1 MFSCAYFELMSTIE
15 QFYSAFQERDWATM
29 GACYHPEAHF
39 SDPVFPD
46 LDANGVKAMWKML
59 LSSGPDLRIEFEV
72 LEENATGGTV
82 EWDAYY
88 TFSASGRKVHNA
100 VTSKFVFKAGSV
112 IEQVDVF
119 NFWRWSRQALGLK
132 GTLLGWTPL
141 MRNKVQRTAASR
153 LAKAMRE

>member
-1 MFSCAYFELMSTIE
+1 MFSCAYFEFMSTIE

-88 TFSASGRKVHNA
+88 TFSASGRTVHNA
-100 VTSKFVFKAGSV
+100 VTSKFVLKAGSV

>member
-1 MFSCAYFELMSTIE
+1 MFNCPYFELMSTIE

>member
-100 VTSKFVFKAGSV
+100 VTSKFVFKAGTV

>member
-1 MFSCAYFELMSTIE
+1 MFSCAYFEFMSTIE

>member
-1 MFSCAYFELMSTIE
+1 MFSCAYFEFMSTIE

-100 VTSKFVFKAGSV
+100 VTSKFVFKAGTV

>member
-1 MFSCAYFELMSTIE
+1 MSTIE